1 MANEIYRLTLSHYFG
16 DEEDRIMIEEP
27 LVVQM
32 IFDRQYTPT
41 PVCLNQML
49 DRMRDEVLR
58 RAGEDDGK

>member
-1 MANEIYRLTLSHYFG
+1 MTNEIYRLTLSHYIEN
-16 DEEDRIMIEEP
+16 EEERIRIDEP

-32 IFDRQYTPT
+32 IIDRQYTPT

>member
-1 MANEIYRLTLSHYFG
+1 MTNEIYRLTLSHYIES
-16 DEEDRIMIEEP
+16 EEDRIMVDEP

-32 IFDRQYTPT
+32 IFDRTYVPT

>member
-1 MANEIYRLTLSHYFG
+1 MANEIYRLTLSHYIES
-16 DEEDRIMIEEP
+16 EEERIMVDEP

-32 IFDRQYTPT
+32 IFDRTYAPT
-41 PVCLNQML
+41 SVCLNQML

>member
-1 MANEIYRLTLSHYFG
+1 MTSEIYRLTLSHYLG

-32 IFDRQYTPT
+32 IFDRTFAPT

>member
-1 MANEIYRLTLSHYFG
+1 MANEIYRLTLSHYIEN
-16 DEEDRIMIEEP
+16 EEERIRIDEP

-32 IFDRQYTPT
+32 IIDRQYTPT

-58 RAGEDDGK
+58 RAGEYDGK